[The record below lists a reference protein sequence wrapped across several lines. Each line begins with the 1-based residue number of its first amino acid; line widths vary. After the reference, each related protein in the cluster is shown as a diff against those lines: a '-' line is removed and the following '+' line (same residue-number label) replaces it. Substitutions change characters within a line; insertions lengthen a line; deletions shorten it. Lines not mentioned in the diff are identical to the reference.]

1 MSIQIA
7 LAGNPNCGKTTLFNR
22 ITGENGYVGNWP
34 GVTVEK
40 KQAKLLSDKD
50 VVVTDLPGI
59 YSLSPYSPEEVVSRD
74 YLVNDRPDVIV
85 NLIDS
90 TNLER
95 NLYLTTQLVELGL
108 PMVVGLN
115 MADLLR
121 KNGDKVDAAALAKDL
136 GCPVVECSALKGEG
150 VEALLAK
157 AKEVAKAK
165 KVAKPAFTLGETVE
179 GALAKIADICAGAI
193 PAGLS
198 RWYGVK
204 LFEGDEKACAPLR
217 LTAEQK
223 AQVAEVRKAVEASE
237 EDDAESIVTMAR
249 YDVIADIIPHFIKK
263 APKKV
268 SVTER
273 IDRIVTNR
281 WLGLPIFAVIMV
293 FVYWISV
300 STVGT
305 MGTDWAN
312 DGLFGDGWHLLAIG
326 DSEYNDAVEESGW
339 GDDYADYGDQITGY
353 LEAASEAGIDD
364 ADAVLEQAESDDGID
379 TDSDEY
385 ATFLAAAQAADF
397 KAEGIEYHDADGNDV
412 DTEGNVI
419 LTSQDADG
427 NEVLDLADGQEQQL
441 MDVDVA
447 GFENAVANPEPD
459 PADYGIWVPGIPE
472 LVSDGLDAIN
482 VPEDSWVRSLILDG
496 IVAGVGAILGFVPQ
510 MFVLFILLC
519 FLEDCGYLSRVA
531 FIMDRIFRRF
541 GLSGKSFI
549 PMLISS
555 GCGVPGVMSTKT
567 IENEGER
574 RMTVM
579 TTTMVPCGAKL
590 PIIALLM
597 GALIGDNTVWWI
609 SPLFYFL
616 GIAAVII
623 SGIMLKKTKPFAGEA
638 SPFVME
644 LPAYHMPSIRS
655 WCLHVWERVKSFI
668 VKAGTIIFAA
678 TVLVW
683 FLSNFGWTDG
693 AFGLLDSG
701 VDGYMDNSLLAA
713 ICGPISVIFYP
724 LGFGGGDLAYPWQA
738 TAMSVTGLIAKENVV
753 STFAVLFSLGDAGEN
768 ATLAWSAFGSQMLNG
783 QTGALL
789 AFAAFNLLCA
799 PCFAAMGTIR
809 RQMASSKWFWA
820 AIGYEC
826 GFAWVVGLMINQ
838 FYLLFTG
845 AGFTVWTAVAIL
857 ALAAMLFQL
866 FRPMPKYSEGTVAT
880 ATAKDAE

>member
-1 MSIQIA
+1 MSIQLA

-40 KQAKLLSDKD
+40 KQAKLLSNKD

-74 YLVNDRPDVIV
+74 YLVQDRPDVIV
-85 NLIDS
+85 NLIDA

-121 KNGDKVDAAALAKDL
+121 KNGDKVNPEALARDL
-136 GCPVVECSALKGEG
+136 GCPVVELSALKGDG
-150 VEALLAK
+150 VDALLQK
-157 AKEVAKAK
+157 AIEVAQAK
-165 KVAKPAFTLGETVE
+165 KVVAPQVTLGDEVE
-179 GALAKIADICAGAI
+179 GVLKEILEIGGSAI
-193 PAGLS
+193 PANLS
-198 RWYGVK
+198 RWYAVK

-217 LTAEQK
+217 LSADQK
-223 AQVAEVRKAVEASE
+223 SRIAAVKERVEKAD

-249 YDVIADIIPHFIKK
+249 YDLIAEIIPHFITK

-268 SVTER
+268 SATEK

-281 WLGLPIFAVIMV
+281 WLGLPIFAVVMV

-312 DGLFGDGWHLLAIG
+312 DGVFGDGWHLFGIG
-326 DSEYNDAVEESGW
+326 SGEYDDAVEESGW
-339 GDDYADYGDQITGY
+339 GEDYQDWGSQI
-353 LEAASEAGIDD
+353 EAFVAAGVDEGVDGAEA
-364 ADAVLEQAESDDGID
+364 VQEQLDSDDGID
-379 TDSDEY
+379 TESEDY
-385 ATFLAAAQAADF
+385 QTFLSAAQAANLTATADV
-397 KAEGIEYHDADGNDV
+397 HDADGNTL
-412 DTEGNVI
+412 DTEGNAI
-419 LTSQDADG
+419 PEAENDEGEAEMQ
-427 NEVLDLADGQEQQL
+427 LAEGEQVATV
-441 MDVDVA
+441 DVDTA
-447 GFENAVANPEPD
+447 AFETAMANPEPD
-459 PADYGIWVPGIPE
+459 PSEFGIWVPGIPE
-472 LVSDGLDAIN
+472 LVSNGLDAIS

-510 MFVLFILLC
+510 MIVLFILLC
-519 FLEDCGYLSRVA
+519 LLEDCGYLSRVA

-574 RMTVM
+574 RMTIM
-579 TTTMVPCGAKL
+579 TTTMIPCGAKL

-597 GALIGDNTVWWI
+597 GALIGSNTVWWI

-616 GIAAVII
+616 GVIAII
-623 SGIMLKKTKPFAGEA
+623 VSGIMLKKLKPFAGEA

-655 WCLHVWERVKSFI
+655 WALHVWERVKSFI

-683 FLSNFGWTDG
+683 FLSNFGWADG
-693 AFGLLDSG
+693 GFGLLDSS
-701 VDGYMDNSLLAA
+701 VDGYMDNSILAA
-713 ICGPISVIFYP
+713 ICGPLSWIFYP
-724 LGFGGGDLAYPWQA
+724 LGFGAGDLEYPWQA
-738 TAMSVTGLIAKENVV
+738 TAMSLTGLIAKENVV
-753 STFAVLFSLGDAGEN
+753 STFAVLFSLGDLGEN
-768 ATLAWSAFGSQMLNG
+768 STLMWSAFGTQMLNG
-783 QTGALL
+783 HTGALL

-809 RQMASSKWFWA
+809 RQMANGKWFWA
-820 AIGYEC
+820 AIGYMC
-826 GFAWVVGLMINQ
+826 GFAWVVGLIINQ
-838 FYLLFTG
+838 LFLLFTG
-845 AGFTVWTAVAIL
+845 GGFSVWTIVAIAFL
-857 ALAAMLFQL
+857 VLIVFQL
-866 FRPMPKYSEGTVAT
+866 VRPAPKYDE
-880 ATAKDAE
+880 K